1 MNKSLIL
8 SSHLAS
14 NFTNSMA
21 SDFSKDELSTF
32 QPSAEWKLMES
43 TINNLSRKMYQAAK
57 AIKQPIEWLRKYYSV
72 VLEKEIS
79 MKQTRILLETQLAF
93 VMAIFPADIHL
104 LLRAG
109 SLVWFCNCL
118 YKCKKAL

>member
-1 MNKSLIL
+1 MNKSLTL

-14 NFTNSMA
+14 NFTNDMA
-21 SDFSKDELSTF
+21 SHFTKDDLSTF
-32 QPSAEWKLMES
+32 EPSAEWKLMES
-43 TINNLSRKMYQAAK
+43 TINGLSHKMRQAVK

-72 VLEKEIS
+72 VLEKDIS

-93 VMAIFPADIHL
+93 VLAIFPADIHL
-104 LLRAG
+104 LLRVG

>member
-14 NFTNSMA
+14 NINSNMA
-21 SDFSKDELSTF
+21 SNFSNNELSSF
-32 QPSAEWKLMES
+32 ESSAEWKLMES
-43 TINNLSRKMYQAAK
+43 TISSLSHQMHQAVK

-72 VLEKEIS
+72 VLEKDIS

-93 VMAIFPADIHL
+93 VLAIFPADIHL
-104 LLRAG
+104 LLRVG

>member
-14 NFTNSMA
+14 NINSNMA
-21 SDFSKDELSTF
+21 SNFSNNELSSF
-32 QPSAEWKLMES
+32 EPSAEWKLMES
-43 TINNLSRKMYQAAK
+43 TISSLSHQTRQAVK

-93 VMAIFPADIHL
+93 VLSIFPADIHL
-104 LLRAG
+104 LLRVG